1 MNDPDLDA
9 YFAQTEATVAE
20 FVVVATPSEA
30 DMVAVCE
37 LQLRKP
43 SSMTK
48 EQFATRLE
56 LLCFKLDEPDYSTRM
71 NLLALQA
78 TRGKVGWGRS
88 QQSSVPKLRPAK
100 GVRPIRADEYPDRPR
115 PDFPR
120 LRLGY
125 DPDGLVPKLL
135 AEIRRMIAED
145 KAEGKTMVVNG
156 MTRKRTFINE
166 PAENLTT
173 AEHIDLFNRP
183 WTKYDDSVKA
193 VNFRMEQRK
202 RAERE
207 AGIR

>member
-9 YFAQTEATVAE
+9 YFAQTGATIAE
-20 FVVVATPSEA
+20 TVVVAAPSEA
-30 DMVAVCE
+30 AMVAACE
-37 LQLRKP
+37 LQLRTP

-48 EQFATRLE
+48 EQFVDRLE
-56 LLCFKLDEPDYSTRM
+56 LLCFKLEEPDYSTRM

-88 QQSSVPKLRPAK
+88 SRSSIPRLRPAK
-100 GVRPIRADEYPDRPR
+100 DIRPIRADEYPDRQR

-125 DPDGLVPKLL
+125 DPDGLTKLFL
-135 AEIRRMIAED
+135 TEVQRMIAEA
-145 KAEGKTMVVNG
+145 KASGTPWVANG
-156 MTRKRTFINE
+156 MTHTRTFINE
-166 PAENLTT
+166 PAENLTP
-173 AEHIDLFNRP
+173 AEHIALYNRP
-183 WTKYDDSVKA
+183 WAKYDEAVKA
-193 VNFRMEQRK
+193 ANYRTEQRK